1 MGQLKGDVARA
12 YPQMEIAPIPGIRT
26 FGLTNVQRVDVQ
38 APRFE
43 VDATARTDDET
54 YSPSSQTPDR
64 GLEEDESPQTEEP
77 EEPASASD
85 LPGSGTTI
93 NLIA

>member
-1 MGQLKGDVARA
+1 
-12 YPQMEIAPIPGIRT
+12 MEIAPIPGIRT

-43 VDATARTDDET
+43 VDALTRTDDET

-64 GLEEDESPQTEEP
+64 GLEEEEAATEEP
-77 EEPASASD
+77 EKLASDSD
-85 LPGSGTTI
+85 LPPSGTII